1 MVMCRGVVGW
11 MLELVY
17 GALSIAR
24 LVSSS
29 VSSAFM
35 EERKGE
41 TELSCERDTE
51 RDGERRREKWRES
64 GSLEF
69 SSFPGFS

>member
-1 MVMCRGVVGW
+1 MVVARGWRGVVMCRGVVGW

-41 TELSCERDTE
+41 TEREVERE
-51 RDGERRREKWRES
+51 RDGE
-64 GSLEF
+64 
-69 SSFPGFS
+69 